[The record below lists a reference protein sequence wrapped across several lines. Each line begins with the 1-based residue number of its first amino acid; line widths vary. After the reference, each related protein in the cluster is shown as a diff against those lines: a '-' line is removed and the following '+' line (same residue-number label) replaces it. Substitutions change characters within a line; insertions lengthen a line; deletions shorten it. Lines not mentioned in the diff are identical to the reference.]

1 MMQKTIAVVSLAIA
15 TAFSA
20 PAWAQ
25 TATGVVGTGPGVAGA
40 ARTVEV
46 TATITAIDAATR
58 AVTLKGPQGNEK
70 TMTAGPEVKNFA
82 QLKVGD
88 TVDVSYAEALTL
100 ELKKGGGLVVGRTEQ
115 AGTAAAKPGEKP
127 GAVAGRKVTMVGDV
141 IAIDAATQVVTVKG
155 AQRTVELKVQDPAQL
170 KLIAKGDQV
179 EATYTE
185 AIAVVVRPAAKK

>member
-1 MMQKTIAVVSLAIA
+1 MQKALAVVSLVAA
-15 TAFSA
+15 TALGA

-25 TATGVVGTGPGVAGA
+25 SATGVAAKAPGVAGA
-40 ARTVEV
+40 VRTVEI

-70 TMTAGPEVKNFA
+70 TIIAGPEVKNFA

-88 TVDVSYAEALTL
+88 KVDVNYAEALTL

-115 AGTAAAKPGEKP
+115 AGVAAAKPGDKP
-127 GAVAGRKVTMVGDV
+127 GAVAARKVTMVGDV
-141 IAIDAATQVVTVKG
+141 IDINAATQVVTVKG
-155 AQRTVELKVQDPAQL
+155 AQRTVELKVQDPEQL
-170 KLIAKGDQV
+170 KLIAKGDQI

-185 AIAVVVRPAAKK
+185 AIAVVVKPSAKK

>member
-1 MMQKTIAVVSLAIA
+1 MQQALAVVSLAA
-15 TAFSA
+15 AMTLGV

-25 TATGVVGTGPGVAGA
+25 STTGVAAKGPGVAGA
-40 ARTVEV
+40 ARTVEI

-70 TMTAGPEVKNFA
+70 TIIAGPEVKNFA

-88 TVDVSYAEALTL
+88 KVDVNYAEALTL

-115 AGTAAAKPGEKP
+115 AGVAAAKPGDKP
-127 GAVAGRKVTMVGDV
+127 GAVAARKVTMVGDV
-141 IAIDAATQVVTVKG
+141 IDINAATQVVTVKG
-155 AQRTVELKVQDPAQL
+155 AQRTVELKVQDPEQL
-170 KLIAKGDQV
+170 KLIAKGDQI

-185 AIAVVVRPAAKK
+185 AIAVVVKPSAKK